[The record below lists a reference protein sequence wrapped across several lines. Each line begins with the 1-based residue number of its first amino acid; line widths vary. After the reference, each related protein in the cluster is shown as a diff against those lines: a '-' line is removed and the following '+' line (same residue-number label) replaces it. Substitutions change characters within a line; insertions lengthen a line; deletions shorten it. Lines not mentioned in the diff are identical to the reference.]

1 MHPLEPFKYCPK
13 CGSSQFLENNFKSK
27 KCHSCGFVYY
37 FNVSSSVAVIIKN
50 EKNEILVATRA
61 HEPAK
66 GTFDLPGGF
75 IDMDETAEE
84 AAAREI
90 LEETGLSVIETKYLF
105 SLPNKY
111 VYSDFEVQT
120 MDLFFECK
128 VKGGTAIHAEDD
140 VAALQFIP
148 LKDLDPERFGLWSI
162 KKAIQKLKDSEVV
175 KS

>member
-13 CGSSQFLENNFKSK
+13 CGSSEFLENNFKSK
-27 KCHSCGFVYY
+27 KCHTCGFVYY
-37 FNVSSSVAVIIKN
+37 YNVSSSVAVIIRN
-50 EKNEILVATRA
+50 VRGEILVATRA

-84 AAAREI
+84 AVAREI
-90 LEETGLSVIETKYLF
+90 MEETGMTVIETKYLF

-111 VYSDFEVQT
+111 VYSDFEIQT

-128 VKGGTAIHAEDD
+128 VKKGAIPHADDD
-140 VAALQFIP
+140 VATLQFIAQE
-148 LKDLDPERFGLWSI
+148 DLRPEQFGLMSI
-162 KKAIQKLKDSEVV
+162 RKAIQQLNDT
-175 KS
+175 KSLG

>member
-50 EKNEILVATRA
+50 DKNEILVATRA

-128 VKGGTAIHAEDD
+128 VKGGTAIRAEDD
-140 VAALQFIP
+140 VAALQFIAM
-148 LKDLDPERFGLWSI
+148 KDLDCEQFGLSSI
-162 KKAIQKLKDSEVV
+162 KKAIRKLKDSELV
-175 KS
+175 KL

>member
-1 MHPLEPFKYCPK
+1 MHPLDSFKYCPK

-27 KCHSCGFVYY
+27 KCHNCGFVYY
-37 FNVSSSVAVIIKN
+37 YNTSASVAVMIKN
-50 EKNEILVATRA
+50 SKGELLVATRA

-90 LEETGLSVIETKYLF
+90 LEETGLTVIETKYLF
-105 SLPNKY
+105 SIPNKY
-111 VYSDFEVQT
+111 VYSGFEVQT

-128 VKGGTAIHAEDD
+128 VKEGTIPQAEDD
-140 VAALQFIP
+140 VASLQFIP
-148 LKDLDPERFGLWSI
+148 INHLNPDDFGLASI
-162 KKAIQKLKDSEVV
+162 KEAIQKLKEKNS
-175 KS
+175 

>member
-1 MHPLEPFKYCPK
+1 MHPLAPFEYCPK

-50 EKNEILVATRA
+50 DRDEILVATRA
-61 HEPAK
+61 YEPAK

-75 IDMDETAEE
+75 IDMEETAEE

-111 VYSDFEVQT
+111 VYSEFEVQT

-128 VKGGTAIHAEDD
+128 VKSGTAIHAEDD
-140 VAALQFIP
+140 VAALQFIA
-148 LKDLDPERFGLWSI
+148 LKDLDPEQFGLLSI
-162 KKAIQKLKDSEVV
+162 KKAIRKLKDSEQVNL
-175 KS
+175 